1 MFGSFVPHQWLVWND
16 ICFGS
21 FSVCI
26 YCGPIWQ
33 EVVLDPLQSVF
44 FCRIW
49 REIVLDPF
57 QAAYIVAASG
67 GKLVF
72 CSWPHL
78 AGSLFSV
85 PFESASLFLVPFQS
99 ASIVAAFGGKLF
111 L

>member
-1 MFGSFVPHQWLVWND
+1 MKQMNLLASYLFLLWTHLFETFVPHQWLVWKD

-49 REIVLDPF
+49 REIVLD
-57 QAAYIVAASG
+57 S
-67 GKLVF
+67 
-72 CSWPHL
+72 
-78 AGSLFSV
+78 
-85 PFESASLFLVPFQS
+85 FQS
-99 ASIVAAFGGKLF
+99 ASIDAASGVKLVVDSF
-111 L
+111 